1 MHLEA
6 RRVIF
11 FLLIFL
17 QVQGIKDLSIKIYG
31 SEIKDIDNA
40 PRTEATKNTAKTYKV
55 STMRRMFDLAKHRTK
70 RSAFFPTGVKV
81 CPQESMEQ
89 ILASLQAYYRL
100 RVCQEVVWEAYRIF
114 LDRLPEPGEYQDW
127 VSTCQQET
135 FCLFDIGKNFSNS
148 QEHLDLLQQRAS
160 GRDCL
165 AHLPWP
171 LTSGTS
177 QWGAGDQRAEQ
188 SEVDECIT
196 SCTSR
201 LQTLQTVGLL
211 QPPLSPRQA
220 ALSSHR
226 AFPGWCPC
234 SISSPLLDEGSV
246 RSRCYRP
253 KDEVVTKETLGELG
267 QTPVSSTDVAS
278 VSPGP
283 LPLPTDDTLLNE
295 ILNYTLPDTKVPT
308 RERKIEFTDAAEDA
322 LEQKVEL
329 SISLANQKFKS
340 ELDNS
345 QSPYYQ
351 EVAAKSQLQMQ
362 KIFKKLPGFKEIHIS
377 GFRPKKERDG
387 TSSTEMQLT
396 AIFKKGK
403 AEAKSPASDPLSF
416 DSNKIESDG
425 DPHGTMEEEK
435 QRELYPTASE
445 LRKLISRALEEDQSL
460 DVGTI
465 QFTDEIVESLPSLDP
480 DTQLVLPTLP
490 TGITKDATLS
500 PELPLGQ
507 PRLETVDRAG
517 HSLPDLVKEAET
529 KAAPTTHTEQL
540 SLLGFKPES
549 LSGQGASPTDGSWSP
564 PAVTSTSLSE
574 TLPFFTASSIF
585 SQTDQSATDIMSI
598 DQTVLIPR
606 LTVPPDDYS
615 AISPLVPEISHLPTS
630 SEDRLS
636 TSSQDTMDDLYGMDL
651 TNTPASS
658 EVPGFSGYASSPDYF
673 LENIT
678 PDPGLHYITT
688 SAMTVAARGRELVVF
703 FSLRVANMPFSSDL
717 FNKSSLEYQ
726 ALEQRFTQLLVP
738 YLRSNL
744 TGFKQLEILNFRNGS
759 VIVNSKV
766 RFAKSVPYNLTNA
779 VRGVLEDFRSTAA
792 QQLDLEIDS
801 YSLDVEPADQADPC
815 KFLAC
820 GEFARCVR
828 NEWTEEAECRCQSG
842 DPGPCAPID
851 CEDIPGKGS
860 PCRSLDQSKNQVYE
874 PGVKKFQHQQDNK
887 VTMKRNLN
895 Y

>member
-11 FLLIFL
+11 FLWIFL
-17 QVQGIKDLSIKIYG
+17 QVQAIKDLSIKIYG

-40 PRTEATKNTAKTYKV
+40 PRIEATKNTAKTYKM
-55 STMRRMFDLAKHRTK
+55 STMRRIVDLAKHRTK

-89 ILASLQAYYRL
+89 ILASLRAYYRL

-127 VSTCQQET
+127 VSVCQQET

-148 QEHLDLLQQRAS
+148 QEHLDLLQQRMK
-160 GRDCL
+160 
-165 AHLPWP
+165 
-171 LTSGTS
+171 
-177 QWGAGDQRAEQ
+177 QRNFLE
-188 SEVDECIT
+188 
-196 SCTSR
+196 R
-201 LQTLQTVGLL
+201 
-211 QPPLSPRQA
+211 
-220 ALSSHR
+220 
-226 AFPGWCPC
+226 
-234 SISSPLLDEGSV
+234 
-246 RSRCYRP
+246 
-253 KDEVVTKETLGELG
+253 KDEVVTTEALGELG
-267 QTPVSSTDVAS
+267 QTPTLPVSHPGPCLSLPMTHCSTKSSTTPS
-278 VSPGP
+278 RTPKC
-283 LPLPTDDTLLNE
+283 LQDTGQSQE
-295 ILNYTLPDTKVPT
+295 
-308 RERKIEFTDAAEDA
+308 ERKIEFTDAAEDA

-362 KIFKKLPGFKEIHIS
+362 KIFKKLPGFKEIHVS

-403 AEAKSPASDPLSF
+403 PEAKSPASDPPLF
-416 DSNKIESDG
+416 DSNKIESEG
-425 DPHGTMEEEK
+425 DPLGTMEEEK

-465 QFTDEIVESLPSLDP
+465 QFTDEIVGSLPSLDP
-480 DTQLVLPTLP
+480 GTQLVLPTLL
-490 TGITKDATLS
+490 TVITKDATLS

-517 HSLPDLVKEAET
+517 HSLP
-529 KAAPTTHTEQL
+529 
-540 SLLGFKPES
+540 
-549 LSGQGASPTDGSWSP
+549 GASPMDGSWSP

-574 TLPFFTASSIF
+574 TLPFYTASSVF

-606 LTVPPDDYS
+606 LTIPTDDYS
-615 AISPLVPEISHLPTS
+615 AISPLIPEISHLPTS
-630 SEDRLS
+630 SEDQLS
-636 TSSQDTMDDLYGMDL
+636 TSSQDTMEDLDGMDL
-651 TNTPASS
+651 TNTPTSS
-658 EVPGFSGYASSPDYF
+658 EVPGFSGYVSSPDYF

-678 PDPGLHYITT
+678 PDPGLHYITSST
-688 SAMTVAARGRELVVF
+688 VTVAARGRELVVF
-703 FSLRVANMPFSSDL
+703 FSLRVANVPFSTDL

-726 ALEQRFTQLLVP
+726 ALEQRFTELLVP

-766 RFAKSVPYNLTNA
+766 RFAKSVPYNLTKA

-801 YSLDVEPADQADPC
+801 YSLDVEAADQADPC

-820 GEFARCVR
+820 GEFAQCVR
-828 NEWTEEAECRCQSG
+828 NEWTEEAECRCPSG
-842 DPGPCAPID
+842 DPGPCAPIED

-874 PGVKKFQHQQDNK
+874 PGVKKFQRQQDNK
-887 VTMKRNLN
+887 TGLTLGGISLSLKNISFPGNHEKKFELLTIGYEEFN
-895 Y
+895 YQD